1 MGNTS
6 LLCPEVEVENSGS
19 GCAHEIEIKRY
30 EPIDIQFLLSVR
42 SELQN

>member
-6 LLCPEVEVENSGS
+6 LLWPEVEVKNSGS

-30 EPIDIQFLLSVR
+30 KPIDIQFLLSVR
-42 SELQN
+42 F